1 MKYISFMNKY
11 SITIILFAIVTLY
24 SCSTEPSRE
33 PFLFVVQVDS
43 IAHPQSVLLN
53 DTIAIKLYG
62 TIGTNGCYSFSYFD
76 DKLQPLQLDL
86 TVVGER
92 SASTVCTAVMVYLDG
107 KEYKCAAKQKG
118 WFLINIRQPD
128 ESRLRDSVLVE

>member
-1 MKYISFMNKY
+1 MMKLHLV
-11 SITIILFAIVTLY
+11 IIVLVSVLL

-33 PFLFVVQVDS
+33 PFLFVVHVDS
-43 IAHPQSVLLN
+43 IAHAPSVMLN

-76 DKLQPLQLDL
+76 DTLEPLRLDL

-92 SASTVCTAVMVYLDG
+92 SASTVCTDVMVYLDG
-107 KEYKCAAKQKG
+107 KEYRCVAQQKG
-118 WFLINIRQPD
+118 WFTINIRQPD
-128 ESRLRDSVLVE
+128 ESRLRDSVLVN

>member
-1 MKYISFMNKY
+1 MMKLNAF
-11 SITIILFAIVTLY
+11 IIFIAIALL

-92 SASTVCTAVMVYLDG
+92 SASTVCADVMVYLDG
-107 KEYKCAAKQKG
+107 MEYRCVAAQKG
-118 WFLINIRQPD
+118 WFMINIRQPN

>member
-1 MKYISFMNKY
+1 MMKPFLLIVV
-11 SITIILFAIVTLY
+11 ITAVLLL

-33 PFLFVVQVDS
+33 PFLFIVQVDS
-43 IAHPQSVLLN
+43 IAHAPSVSLN

-62 TIGTNGCYSFSYFD
+62 TVGTDGCFSFSYFD
-76 DKLQPLQLDL
+76 DTLQPLRLDL

-92 SASTVCTAVMVYLDG
+92 SASTVCPTVMVYLDG
-107 KEYKCAAKQKG
+107 KEYRCVAQQKG
-118 WFLINIRQPD
+118 WFSINIRQPD

>member
-1 MKYISFMNKY
+1 MMKPFLLIVVFA
-11 SITIILFAIVTLY
+11 AIVLI

-33 PFLFVVQVDS
+33 PFLFIVQVDS
-43 IAHPQSVLLN
+43 IFHPPSVALN
-53 DTIAIKLYG
+53 DTIVIRFYG

-76 DKLQPLQLDL
+76 DKLQPLQIDL

-92 SASTVCTAVMVYLDG
+92 NASTVCADVMVYLDG
-107 KEYKCAAKQKG
+107 KEYRCVATQKG
-118 WFLINIRQPD
+118 WFSINIRQPD

>member
-1 MKYISFMNKY
+1 MMKLNAF
-11 SITIILFAIVTLY
+11 ILFVAMALL

-43 IAHPQSVLLN
+43 IAHPSSVSLN

-76 DKLQPLQLDL
+76 DKLQPLRLDL

-107 KEYKCAAKQKG
+107 KEYRCVAQQKG
-118 WFLINIRQPD
+118 WFSINIRQPD
-128 ESRLRDSVLVE
+128 ESRLRDSVFVN